1 MVALWQDSVWVT
13 GQWGLGSNDGSLSLW
28 EEHTVLVEDKLKAL
42 GLELPDLDEQYRRNA
57 SGARFISHYA
67 VQNILYLSGTTPI
80 KDGQPCNPG
89 VLGQDL
95 TLEQGYEAARYATL
109 ASLAA
114 VKYAL
119 GDLDRVQQIVQVI
132 GFVNSA
138 PGFSNQPRVINGATD
153 LLVELFGERGKPTR
167 AAIGCQGLALNHSVE
182 IVMTVLF
189 SGSDVRAPLARDHYA
204 R

>member
-1 MVALWQDSVWVT
+1 VRTVQGIKRRLFVAV
-13 GQWGLGSNDGSLSLW
+13 
-28 EEHTVLVEDKLKAL
+28 EEHTVIVEDKLKAL
-42 GLELPDLDEQYRRNA
+42 GLTLPDLDELYRRNA

-67 VQNILYLSGTTPI
+67 VQNILYLSGTTPL
-80 KDGQPCNPG
+80 KDGRPY
-89 VLGQDL
+89 D
-95 TLEQGYEAARYATL
+95 AARYATL
-109 ASLAA
+109 ASLTA

-138 PGFSNQPRVINGATD
+138 PGFSDQPRVINGATD
-153 LLVELFGERGKPTR
+153 LLVELYGERGKPTR

-204 R
+204 G

>member
-1 MVALWQDSVWVT
+1 M
-13 GQWGLGSNDGSLSLW
+13 
-28 EEHTVLVEDKLKAL
+28 EEHTVIVEDKLKAL
-42 GLELPDLDEQYRRNA
+42 GLEVVDLDAQYRRNA

-67 VQNILYLSGTTPI
+67 VQNVLYLSGTTPM
-80 KDGQPCNPG
+80 KDGQPFNPG

-95 TLEQGYEAARYATL
+95 TLQQGYEAARYATV

-119 GDLDRVQQIVQVI
+119 GDFDRVQQIVQVI

-138 PGFSNQPRVINGATD
+138 PGFSDQPRVINGATD

-189 SGSDVRAPLARDHYA
+189 SGGDVRAPLARDHYA

>member
-1 MVALWQDSVWVT
+1 M
-13 GQWGLGSNDGSLSLW
+13 
-28 EEHTVLVEDKLKAL
+28 LVEDKLKAL
-42 GLELPDLDEQYRRNA
+42 GFEVPDLDAQYRQNA

-67 VQNILYLSGTTPI
+67 VQNLLYLSGTTPM
-80 KDGQPCNPG
+80 KDGKPFNPG
-89 VLGQDL
+89 VVGQDL

-119 GDLDRVQQIVQVI
+119 GDLDRLQQIVQLI

-138 PGFSNQPRVINGATD
+138 AGFSDQPRVINGATD

-189 SGSDVRAPLARDHYA
+189 SGSEVRAPLARDRYA
-204 R
+204 G

>member
-1 MVALWQDSVWVT
+1 M
-13 GQWGLGSNDGSLSLW
+13 
-28 EEHTVLVEDKLKAL
+28 
-42 GLELPDLDEQYRRNA
+42 
-57 SGARFISHYA
+57 
-67 VQNILYLSGTTPI
+67 
-80 KDGQPCNPG
+80 
-89 VLGQDL
+89 
-95 TLEQGYEAARYATL
+95 
-109 ASLAA
+109 
-114 VKYAL
+114 

-138 PGFSNQPRVINGATD
+138 PGFSDQPRVINGATD

-189 SGSDVRAPLARDHYA
+189 SGSAVRTPLARDHYA

>member
-1 MVALWQDSVWVT
+1 MII
-13 GQWGLGSNDGSLSLW
+13 
-28 EEHTVLVEDKLKAL
+28 EDKLRTL
-42 GLELPDLDEQYRRNA
+42 GLHLPDLDEQYRQNA

-67 VQNILYLSGTTPI
+67 VQNVLYLSGTTPT
-80 KDGQPCNPG
+80 KDGRPFNTG

-119 GDLDRVQQIVQVI
+119 GDLDRVQHIVQML

-138 PGFSNQPRVINGATD
+138 PGFSDQPRVINGATD
-153 LLVELFGERGKPTR
+153 LLVELFGDRGKPTR
-167 AAIGCQGLALNHSVE
+167 AAIGCQGLAINHSVE

-189 SGSDVRAPLARDHYA
+189 SGSEVRSPLARDHYA